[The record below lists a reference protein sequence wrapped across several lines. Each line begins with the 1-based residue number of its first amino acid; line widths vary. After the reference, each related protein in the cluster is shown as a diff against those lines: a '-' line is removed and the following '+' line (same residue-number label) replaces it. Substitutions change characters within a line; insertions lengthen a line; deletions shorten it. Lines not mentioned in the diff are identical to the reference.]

1 MRDKRGSPPA
11 AAGPAASPVRP
22 HARPNTI
29 GPVKPTFP
37 RGAAAA
43 LAAVLMWGA
52 QFPVA
57 KSAFAVLDPVQ
68 LSAFRYGV
76 ATLLLLAWM
85 LAREGPGILATQGR
99 FRPVTALGVIGMTGS
114 PVLVF
119 AGLQFTRPEHA
130 AVIVALQPSMTALA
144 DWALRGRRPANF
156 TVACIVVAFLGVVT
170 VVTKGAFV
178 LHAGGREILGDVMVL
193 AGAACWV
200 VYTMG
205 TERLAGWPTL
215 KITLLT
221 LIAGSIGMFALAAG
235 LVGAGVLTVPSAAD
249 LASIWP
255 ALAFLTLGGVLAAM
269 VLWNWGN
276 RIIGALDSMLL
287 LNLIPVVTF
296 VIRFAQGERFGA
308 AEIAGVAMVVGA
320 LLANNLYLRRKSRA
334 AQAAAAR

>member
-1 MRDKRGSPPA
+1 M
-11 AAGPAASPVRP
+11 
-22 HARPNTI
+22 
-29 GPVKPTFP
+29 KPTFP

-57 KSAFAVLDPVQ
+57 KSAFEVLDPVQ

-85 LAREGPGILATQGR
+85 LYRQGTGVLSTQGR
-99 FRPVTALGVIGMTGS
+99 FRPVAALGVIGMSGS
-114 PVLVF
+114 PLLVF
-119 AGLQFTRPEHA
+119 AGLVFTRPEHA

-144 DWALRGRRPANF
+144 DWGLRGRRPANF
-156 TVACIVVAFLGVVT
+156 TVACIALAFLGVVT
-170 VVTKGAFV
+170 VVTKGEFV
-178 LHAGGREILGDVMVL
+178 LHAGGRELLGDVMVL

-205 TERLAGWPTL
+205 TERLGGWPTL

-221 LIAGSIGMFALAAG
+221 LIAGSLGMVVLAGGMLAS
-235 LVGAGVLTVPSAAD
+235 GVLTLPAPAA
-249 LASIWP
+249 LAGIWP
-255 ALAFLTLGGVLAAM
+255 SLAFLSLGGVLAAM
-269 VLWNWGN
+269 VMWNWGN
-276 RIIGALDSMLL
+276 RIIGALNSMLL

-320 LLANNLYLRRKSRA
+320 LLANNVYLRMKSRA

>member
-1 MRDKRGSPPA
+1 M
-11 AAGPAASPVRP
+11 
-22 HARPNTI
+22 
-29 GPVKPTFP
+29 KPTFP

-57 KSAFAVLDPVQ
+57 KSAFEVLDPVQ

-85 LAREGPGILATQGR
+85 LYRQGTGVLSTQGR
-99 FRPVTALGVIGMTGS
+99 FRPVAALGVIGMSGS
-114 PVLVF
+114 PLLVF
-119 AGLQFTRPEHA
+119 AGLLFTRPEHA

-144 DWALRGRRPANF
+144 DWGLRGRRPANF
-156 TVACIVVAFLGVVT
+156 TVACIALAFLGVVT
-170 VVTKGAFV
+170 VVTKGEFV
-178 LHAGGREILGDVMVL
+178 LHAGGRELLGDVMVL

-205 TERLAGWPTL
+205 TERLGGWPTL

-221 LIAGSIGMFALAAG
+221 LIAGSLGMVVLAGGMLAS
-235 LVGAGVLTVPSAAD
+235 GVLTLPAPAA
-249 LASIWP
+249 LAGIWP
-255 ALAFLTLGGVLAAM
+255 SLAFLSLGGVLAAM
-269 VLWNWGN
+269 VMWNWGN
-276 RIIGALDSMLL
+276 RIIGALNSMLL

-320 LLANNLYLRRKSRA
+320 LLANNVYLRMKSRA